1 MAGSKFCFF
10 DKFIQC
16 FLIFYENSAAAPVK
30 ICFCGI
36 KNPPG
41 EGLPGGK
48 RRYNGNCFP
57 LP

>member
-1 MAGSKFCFF
+1 MDWVFKKLSEKAKSWLTRANPSG
-10 DKFIQC
+10 Q
-16 FLIFYENSAAAPVK
+16 
-30 ICFCGI
+30 

-57 LP
+57 LPSYIIV